1 MNVKKIF
8 RIKSKTN
15 DNNVAPPINIEFYSM
30 KDKWKILNNIIIK
43 KLINLSDENKFYGV
57 NVAPDRSFK
66 ERQKYHQLRV
76 LMNQRNT
83 ELLANG
89 MLDEKW
95 IIKRMCLEK
104 VEVKQSEA

>member
-1 MNVKKIF
+1 M
-8 RIKSKTN
+8 
-15 DNNVAPPINIEFYSM
+15 D
-30 KDKWKILNNIIIK
+30 DKLKILNKIIRE
-43 KLINLSDENKFYGV
+43 KLINLSEENKFYGV
-57 NVAPDRSFK
+57 SVAPDRSFK

-76 LMNQRNT
+76 IMNQRNT

-104 VEVKQSEA
+104 VGVKQSEV